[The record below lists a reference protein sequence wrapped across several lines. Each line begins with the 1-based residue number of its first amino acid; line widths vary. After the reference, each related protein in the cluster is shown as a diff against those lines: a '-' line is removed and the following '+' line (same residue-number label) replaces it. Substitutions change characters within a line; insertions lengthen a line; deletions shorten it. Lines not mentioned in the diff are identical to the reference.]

1 MTGAG
6 AWVLLGLAA
15 VGLASPWAAVGVG
28 LLLAGVWL
36 AGSKPC
42 AAMALLA
49 QGVSVGILVGMVS
62 SVMLGWRLARQHTGL
77 RIPCRWSR

>member
-28 LLLAGVWL
+28 VLLAGVWL
-36 AGSKPC
+36 AGS
-42 AAMALLA
+42 
-49 QGVSVGILVGMVS
+49 GT
-62 SVMLGWRLARQHTGL
+62 R
-77 RIPCRWSR
+77 